1 MLEIKYRHYIRIN
14 EQNEII
20 HAFSDAFEQPLETDI
35 LFQETEQRHCQL
47 NILSEKYI
55 GKYKYKWINGKV
67 LEKTEEELFPL
78 EELKARKIQLLND
91 KTQGLIIKDYPLWKQ
106 INLLSGMNLQDTPEE
121 KQKMFNFINVLRNT
135 AYSLE
140 TQIKACKTR
149 EDVEKIEI

>member
-1 MLEIKYRHYIRIN
+1 MESYKHYIRIN
-14 EQNEII
+14 EKNEII
-20 HAFSDAFEQPLETDI
+20 CAFSSAFQQPLETDI
-35 LFQETEQRHCQL
+35 LLKETEDRHCSFQVF
-47 NILSEKYI
+47 SEKYL